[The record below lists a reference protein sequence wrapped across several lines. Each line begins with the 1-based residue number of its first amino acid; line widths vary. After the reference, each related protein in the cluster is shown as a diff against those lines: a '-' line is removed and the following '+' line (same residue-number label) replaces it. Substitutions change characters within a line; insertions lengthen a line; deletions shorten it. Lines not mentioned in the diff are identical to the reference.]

1 MPIILLVRHGETD
14 YVKKGRL
21 AGRLPG
27 IPLNERGQQQARI
40 VAEKLTGAPIKAIYT
55 SPIERAYQTAEP
67 IAQALGL
74 ELVIRPGL
82 IETEIGEWENEK
94 VRGLSR
100 RKIWKIVQSAP
111 SLFRFPGGESFAE
124 IQQRITGDLL
134 ALSAEHEAKDV
145 LICVSHAD
153 PIKLAI
159 AYFIGLPL
167 DNFQRIQVSTASI
180 NILHMS
186 ESACHLVALNINV
199 EQPLSFPKP

>member
-1 MPIILLVRHGETD
+1 MSIILLVRHGETD

-74 ELVIRPGL
+74 ELVTRPGL
-82 IETEIGEWENEK
+82 IETEIGEWQNEK

-124 IQQRITGDLL
+124 IQQRITSDLL
-134 ALSAEHEAKDV
+134 ALSSEHEPKDILV
-145 LICVSHAD
+145 CVSHAD

-186 ESACHLVALNINV
+186 ESACHLAALNINV
-199 EQPLSFPKP
+199 EQPLTFPKP